1 MPQEKIYPTER
12 VGSFC
17 WSEAGSEKVCEKGAK
32 SLFTK
37 LFAIVY
43 VQAVFLHLKKKCF
56 FDPLPWQWVAD
67 KPESTLFWWEP
78 RVTREISPL
87 EIVVDQNDSWKLW
100 DGFEGENEEFFPI
113 FIYWEITTKSK

>member
-43 VQAVFLHLKKKCF
+43 VQAVFLHLKKNASLIHCHDNESQTSQSPRCF
-56 FDPLPWQWVAD
+56 
-67 KPESTLFWWEP
+67 
-78 RVTREISPL
+78 
-87 EIVVDQNDSWKLW
+87 
-100 DGFEGENEEFFPI
+100 GENHV
-113 FIYWEITTKSK
+113 